1 MRHSSHLN
9 VSHTHTSTTIPTAMD
24 HTSRFA
30 ADSPVILS
38 DPELA
43 HHINGILASTSR
55 TVHTLIDL
63 CVRVTLLVLFL
74 GHLVVSVGIEG
85 SRGTTFDTHSVWP
98 HS

>member
-1 MRHSSHLN
+1 MSC
-9 VSHTHTSTTIPTAMD
+9 
-24 HTSRFA
+24 FA
-30 ADSPVILS
+30 ADLPVVLS

-43 HHINGILASTSR
+43 CHIDSVLVSTSH

-85 SRGTTFDTHSVWP
+85 SRGMTFNTHSVWP
-98 HS
+98 YS